1 MPMPV
6 RVQDMWGRL
15 AAGLMIMLLSISTAW
30 PESVLRV
37 TPGGDVTNLDPMMPA
52 STNTYI
58 HGMLVYDTLFAQD
71 ENLGVHPQ
79 MVGEANIS
87 ADRLEYRLTLRP
99 GVVFQ
104 DGGPVTTRD
113 VLASLRRW
121 LPLDTVG
128 RTFAAEA
135 PVFDAIDE
143 HTFTIRL
150 RRPFPVELALANNG
164 SGLPVIL
171 REKEATAGPFTRGT
185 EIVGSGPFRFVAPEW
200 VPGARLVYTKFAGY
214 VPRDEPPSGMAGGK
228 IAKVDRI
235 ELVIIPDAATK
246 AAALTTG
253 EVDFVDQL
261 PFDQAPM
268 LEKRPGLTVSTLS
281 LTFNP
286 VFLRPNSLYP
296 PFDNPKARQA
306 LAMMVNQPDYLLAAF
321 ADPRWGQPCHS
332 YFVCGSP
339 NGVTVG
345 SDAFQKQDI
354 ARAKQL
360 LAEAGYHGEKVV
372 LLSTR
377 EVAYVGALADVA
389 ADNLRRIGINVE
401 IAESDFGTLASR
413 RVSKNAPDKG
423 GWSLF
428 TTGLSG
434 SALYSPLSNPLIDTT
449 CGGKNYSGWVCDEEA
464 AALRQ
469 SWLHEGDPAKQH
481 DILQALSR
489 RLWEIVPTVILGQRA
504 QLYAW
509 RNNISGFVRPP
520 SLTTVFWN
528 VEKK

>member
-1 MPMPV
+1 MTLVAHP
-6 RVQDMWGRL
+6 L
-15 AAGLMIMLLSISTAW
+15 HAET
-30 PESVLRV
+30 VLRV
-37 TPGGDVTNLDPMMPA
+37 TPSGDVTNLDPMVPA
-52 STNTYI
+52 STNTYV
-58 HGMLVYDTLFAQD
+58 HSMLIYDTLFAQD
-71 ENLGVHPQ
+71 EHLNVHPQ
-79 MVGEANIS
+79 MVGPWSVS
-87 ADRLEYRLTLRP
+87 ADKLNYTLTLRP
-99 GVVFQ
+99 GLTFQ
-104 DGGPVTTRD
+104 DGSKVTTRD
-113 VLASLRRW
+113 VIASLERW

-128 RTFAAEA
+128 RTFAAESPA
-135 PVFDAIDE
+135 FEAIDE
-143 HTFTIRL
+143 QTFAIHL
-150 RRPFPVELALANNG
+150 KRPFPVELALANNG

-171 REKEATAGPFTRGT
+171 REKEAKAGPFTRGT
-185 EIVGSGPFRFVAPEW
+185 EVVGSGPFRFVASDW
-200 VPGARLVYTKFAGY
+200 LPGSKLVYAKFPGY

-228 IAKVDRI
+228 IAKVDRV
-235 ELVIIPDAATK
+235 ELVILPDPATK
-246 AAALTTG
+246 ASALQTG
-253 EVDFVDQL
+253 EIDFIDQL

-268 LEKRPGLTVSTLS
+268 LEKQAGITVSTLS

-306 LAMMVNQPDYLLAAF
+306 LALMINQQDYMLAAF

-339 NGVTVG
+339 NGVTTG
-345 SDAFQKQDI
+345 SEPFAQQNI

-389 ADNLRRIGINVE
+389 ADEMKKIGINVDV
-401 IAESDFGTLASR
+401 AESDFGTLAAR
-413 RVSKNAPDKG
+413 RVSKNPPEKG
-423 GWSLF
+423 GWNLF

-449 CGGKNYSGWVCDEEA
+449 CGGKNYSGWICDEQA

-469 SWLHEGDPAKQH
+469 AYLHEGDPAKQRE
-481 DILQALSR
+481 LLEALSR
-489 RLWEIVPTVILGQRA
+489 RLWEIVPTIILGQRA

-509 RNNISGFVRPP
+509 RNNVSGFVRPP

-528 VEKK
+528 VEKR

>member
-1 MPMPV
+1 M
-6 RVQDMWGRL
+6 DMSIRCSAITLWRFFVL
-15 AAGLMIMLLSISTAW
+15 LICLSAARAET
-30 PESVLRV
+30 VLRV

-71 ENLGVHPQ
+71 ENLDVHPQ
-79 MVGEANIS
+79 MLGSVIVS
-87 ADRLEYRLTLRP
+87 DDRLNYRLTLRS
-99 GVVFQ
+99 GLKFQ
-104 DGGPVTTRD
+104 DGGEVTTRD
-113 VLASLRRW
+113 VIASLKRW

-135 PVFDAIDE
+135 PVFDAVDQR
-143 HTFTIRL
+143 TFDIHL

-164 SGLPVIL
+164 SGLPVIM
-171 REKEATAGPFTRGT
+171 REQEADAGPFNRDTRV
-185 EIVGSGPFRFVAPEW
+185 IGSGPFHFEAAGW
-200 VPGARLVYTKFAGY
+200 VPGSRLTYTKFSGY
-214 VPRDEPPSGMAGGK
+214 VPREEPPSGMAGGK
-228 IAKVDRI
+228 VAKVNRV
-235 ELVIIPDAATK
+235 ELTIIPDAATK
-246 AAALTTG
+246 AAALQTG
-253 EVDFVDQL
+253 EIDFIDQL
-261 PFDQAPM
+261 PFDQARM
-268 LEKRPGLTVSTLS
+268 LEKSPGVIVSTLS

-306 LAMMVNQPDYLLAAF
+306 LALMINQPDFMLAAF

-332 YFVCGSP
+332 FFVCGSP
-339 NGVTVG
+339 NGTTTG
-345 SDAFQKQDI
+345 SEPYQNQDLTR
-354 ARAKQL
+354 AREL
-360 LAEAGYHGEKVV
+360 LAEAGYHGEKIV

-389 ADNLRRIGINVE
+389 ADELRKIGIDVDV
-401 IAESDFGTLASR
+401 ADSDFGTLATR

-423 GWSLF
+423 GWNLF

-464 AALRQ
+464 AALRLA
-469 SWLHEGDPAKQH
+469 WLHEGDPEKRR
-481 DILQALSR
+481 DILDRLSR
-489 RLWEIVPTVILGQRA
+489 RLWNVVPTIILGQRA

-509 RNNISGFVRPP
+509 RSNVSGFVHPP

-528 VEKK
+528 VEKR

>member
-1 MPMPV
+1 MTWLRCAATALFV
-6 RVQDMWGRL
+6 LIGTSL
-15 AAGLMIMLLSISTAW
+15 ARAET
-30 PESVLRV
+30 VLRV
-37 TPGGDVTNLDPMMPA
+37 TPGGDVTNLDVMMPA

-71 ENLGVHPQ
+71 EALAVHPQ
-79 MVGEANIS
+79 MIGAVTIS
-87 ADRLEYRLTLRP
+87 SDRLDYRLTLRP
-99 GVVFQ
+99 GLAFQ
-104 DGGPVTTRD
+104 DGGKVTTRD
-113 VLASLRRW
+113 VLASLKRW

-135 PVFDAIDE
+135 PVFEAVDDQTFAI
-143 HTFTIRL
+143 HL

-171 REKEATAGPFTRGT
+171 REKEATAGPFSRDT
-185 EIVGSGPFRFVAPEW
+185 EVIGSGPFRFLAPAW
-200 VPGARLVYTKFAGY
+200 VPGAKLVYTKFADY

-228 IAKVDRI
+228 IAKVDRV
-235 ELVIIPDAATK
+235 ELLIVPDAATK

-253 EVDFVDQL
+253 ELDFIDQL
-261 PFDQAPM
+261 PFDQAQM
-268 LEKRPGLTVSTLS
+268 LEKRAGITVSTLS
-281 LTFNP
+281 LTLNP

-306 LAMMVNQPDYLLAAF
+306 LALMINQPDYLLAAF

-339 NGVTVG
+339 NGVTAG
-345 SDAFQKQDI
+345 SEPFQNQNI
-354 ARAKQL
+354 ERAKQL

-389 ADNLRRIGINVE
+389 ADNLRRIGINVDV
-401 IAESDFGTLASR
+401 AESDFGTLATR
-413 RVSKNAPDKG
+413 RVSKNPPDKG

-449 CGGKNYSGWVCDEEA
+449 CGGKNYSGWICDEEA
-464 AALRQ
+464 ATLRQ
-469 SWLHEGDPAKQH
+469 AYLHEGDPVKQRE
-481 DILQALSR
+481 ILENLSR
-489 RLWEIVPTVILGQRA
+489 RLWEIVPTIILGQRA

-509 RNNISGFVRPP
+509 RTNVSGFVRPP

>member
-1 MPMPV
+1 MTFRFSGPEMS
-6 RVQDMWGRL
+6 WF
-15 AAGLMIMLLSISTAW
+15 AMLLCLIGVSVAQAET
-30 PESVLRV
+30 VLRV
-37 TPGGDVTNLDPMMPA
+37 TPAGDVTNLDVMMPA

-79 MVGEANIS
+79 MVGQLITS
-87 ADRLEYRLTLRP
+87 ADRLDYRLTLRP
-99 GVVFQ
+99 GLKFH
-104 DGGPVTTRD
+104 DGTMVTTRD
-113 VLASLRRW
+113 VLASLKRW

-135 PVFDAIDE
+135 PVFEAIDDR
-143 HTFTIRL
+143 TFTIHL
-150 RRPFPVELALANNG
+150 TRPFPVELALANNG

-171 REKEATAGPFTRGT
+171 REKEATAGPFSRGT
-185 EIVGSGPFRFVAPEW
+185 EVVGTGPFRFMAPEW
-200 VPGARLVYTKFAGY
+200 VPGAKLAYTKFADY

-228 IAKVDRI
+228 VAKVDRI
-235 ELVIIPDAATK
+235 ELMIVPDAATK

-253 EVDFVDQL
+253 ELDFIDQL
-261 PFDQAPM
+261 PFDQAQM
-268 LEKRPGLTVSTLS
+268 LEKRPGIIVSTLS

-286 VFLRPNSLYP
+286 VFIRPNSLFP

-306 LAMMVNQPDYLLAAF
+306 LALMIDQQDYLLAAF

-339 NGVTVG
+339 NGVTTG
-345 SDAFQKQDI
+345 SEPFLKQNI
-354 ARAKQL
+354 EKAKQL

-389 ADNLRRIGINVE
+389 ADNLRKIGINVDV
-401 IAESDFGTLASR
+401 AESDFGTLASR

-423 GWSLF
+423 GWNLF

-469 SWLHEGDPAKQH
+469 DYLHEGDPAKQRE
-481 DILQALSR
+481 ILEKLSR
-489 RLWEIVPTVILGQRA
+489 RLWEIVPTIILGQRA

-509 RNNISGFVRPP
+509 RSNVSGFVRPP